1 MLPSTGLRWPAI
13 RARTTKRVMAVHIS
27 PLVRHK
33 DSPVMMAGGGA
44 LRPPSPGNLN
54 LGVGVSAAN
63 DFESLT
69 LGSRD
74 FGAGGGAGSGR
85 EGEERGWEGRRET
98 ATTTALRLLPGNR
111 WVLLGFKS
119 PLGRKPFW
127 IGASS
132 CVRRR
137 TACWAE
143 LASRGV
149 AKDGIKTT
157 TASLSVF

>member
-74 FGAGGGAGSGR
+74 FGAGGGAGGRGGRGAGRDGGTEGDSNNNGPAATSG
-85 EGEERGWEGRRET
+85 EQ
-98 ATTTALRLLPGNR
+98 
-111 WVLLGFKS
+111 VGF
-119 PLGRKPFW
+119 
-127 IGASS
+127 A
-132 CVRRR
+132 
-137 TACWAE
+137 
-143 LASRGV
+143 
-149 AKDGIKTT
+149 GI
-157 TASLSVF
+157 